1 MADDE
6 KNKTVVEDR
15 RIRYADEETAPT
27 DQPMLRRVLSNTSQL
42 SIHSVRSRRFSIDPA
57 TAVPIQYRTL

>member
-6 KNKTVVEDR
+6 KNKSIVEDR
-15 RIRYADEETAPT
+15 RIRYADEETAPK
-27 DQPMLRRVLSNTSQL
+27 DQLRLRRTLSSTSQL